1 MMAKLSFPF
10 ILIAFLAL
18 AQAVVAQ
25 KTVPV
30 TRHVP
35 PFELSREYQRKEAIA
50 KTSLLL
56 AKLRYDIASSSIEPM
71 VQAIDKWLL
80 EPSLAPETKHLLQFV
95 SQEVLPSLAEAKTT
109 IISNEKALVGL
120 KLKGRNQTVSVLS
133 PWMLTVSNL
142 PRPPAKVR
150 WTGPSHGMVSIAKAS
165 LYHFAIICLNEHL
178 PR

>member
-1 MMAKLSFPF
+1 MAKLSFPF

-30 TRHVP
+30 THQVP
-35 PFELSREYQRKEAIA
+35 PFELSREYHRKEAIA

-80 EPSLAPETKHLLQFV
+80 EPSLAPETNLLLQFV

-109 IISNEKALVGL
+109 IISNE
-120 KLKGRNQTVSVLS
+120 
-133 PWMLTVSNL
+133 
-142 PRPPAKVR
+142 
-150 WTGPSHGMVSIAKAS
+150 
-165 LYHFAIICLNEHL
+165 
-178 PR
+178 

>member
-1 MMAKLSFPF
+1 MAKLSFPF

-35 PFELSREYQRKEAIA
+35 PYELSREYQRKEAIA

-109 IISNEKALVGL
+109 IISNEKALVGV
-120 KLKGRNQTVSVLS
+120 KLKGRNQTEERIVSLDFDGVAGQDPHMGWFPS
-133 PWMLTVSNL
+133 RRL
-142 PRPPAKVR
+142 PC
-150 WTGPSHGMVSIAKAS
+150 TTLPSSA
-165 LYHFAIICLNEHL
+165 
-178 PR
+178 